1 MKRTLIA
8 LTVLMTIHLASAQ
21 ERLAREEALK
31 YALLVSVDLK
41 QLQGTPIPTDVD
53 LKQPVVVYE
62 GDHGGMLLPEAKLTS
77 EAFAKAGDKIVP
89 IGQLWLRKLTPMR
102 DGSALASDKLRVATV
117 RHKDQDVSLAQCA
130 LGVRR
135 NRSDALELLVFG
147 KDKEPLVTLPLKRMD
162 APQELPLDFTAERT
176 GDAGCLNIKILG
188 KYEAKLMV
196 TELEL

>member
-1 MKRTLIA
+1 MKRTLIT

-21 ERLAREEALK
+21 ERLPREEALK

-53 LKQPVVVYE
+53 VKQPVVVYE

-89 IGQLWLRKLTPMR
+89 VGQLWLRKLTPMR

-135 NRSDALELLVFG
+135 NGSDTLELLVFG
-147 KDKEPLVTLPLKRMD
+147 KDKEPLVILPLKRMD

-176 GDAGCLNIKILG
+176 GDTGCLTIKILG
-188 KYEAKLMV
+188 KYEAKLTV